1 MTIIP
6 VAHTEINL
14 YREITDMR
22 FVKDGVSTDILCVET
37 VLNSEEDRSTARVL
51 IYARDR
57 DMGIV
62 ALDAQSDVPGQHRQL
77 MRDEIDAFMDSYKKR
92 LLFMSYGAL
101 AAPIAQYQ

>member
-6 VAHTEINL
+6 IAHTEINL

-22 FVKDGVSTDILCVET
+22 LVKDGVSTDILCVET

-57 DMGIV
+57 NMGIV
-62 ALDAQSDVPGQHRQL
+62 ALDAQSNVPGQHQKL
-77 MRDEIDAFMDSYKKR
+77 MRDEIDAFMNSCKKR
-92 LLFMSYGAL
+92 LLFMNYSAL
-101 AAPIAQYQ
+101 AAPIGHRL